1 MVKQIV
7 INDLCDYF
15 MQVGWSCEGYDL
27 QIGEVFCGSKSPEL
41 KTKLGQKQC
50 RYVEQIHKN
59 TIEVF
64 KNSLETEMWQVSGLL
79 LILSI
84 AIPNEVGRDEWFP
97 WSSSE
102 YLADS

>member
-1 MVKQIV
+1 M
-7 INDLCDYF
+7 
-15 MQVGWSCEGYDL
+15 
-27 QIGEVFCGSKSPEL
+27 FCGSKSPEL